1 MALLGQEGYKKL
13 QRTQTF
19 PTVSL
24 HDTGCVLSVIQL
36 HWFRRSFAWL
46 HLSLPRWGEL
56 IDASRDH
63 KCQSLSSM
71 LRTVRLV
78 SWVNGARLRFW
89 PITHFVQGLERKGGA
104 DYDST
109 RSVQRYQAW
118 RHLSVFAVFSHNQW
132 ILSRNLRHQ
141 YGQEG
146 FGAGREPAARWLH
159 HLLSPHIRKKTPKKT
174 KKLSKG
180 ILTCG
185 SSMTILCHFPS
196 SRILIRIMWCY
207 KVAAESAFS
216 GESRCLGS
224 SAHSEENTYVTDV
237 WSKSKWPVK
246 SHVIC
251 RIIREW
257 SEKSWQCPGLKRNTH
272 MHTQTTKMYLK
283 DSIRCTR
290 TENAFGDA

>member
-1 MALLGQEGYKKL
+1 MIVQEAFFGFTHEGICL
-13 QRTQTF
+13 FLPFSLTTSGFWAGIWDISTDRRVSVLA
-19 PTVSL
+19 VSL
-24 HDTGCVLSVIQL
+24 RHDDSII
-36 HWFRRSFAWL
+36 S
-46 HLSLPRWGEL
+46 SLP
-56 IDASRDH
+56 
-63 KCQSLSSM
+63 
-71 LRTVRLV
+71 T
-78 SWVNGARLRFW
+78 
-89 PITHFVQGLERKGGA
+89 
-104 DYDST
+104 
-109 RSVQRYQAW
+109 
-118 RHLSVFAVFSHNQW
+118 FA
-132 ILSRNLRHQ
+132 
-141 YGQEG
+141 
-146 FGAGREPAARWLH
+146 
-159 HLLSPHIRKKTPKKT
+159 KKNKKT

>member
-1 MALLGQEGYKKL
+1 MKAFVCFCRFLSQPVDFEQESETSV
-13 QRTQTF
+13 RTGGFRCWPWACGTMTPSSTF
-19 PTVSL
+19 
-24 HDTGCVLSVIQL
+24 
-36 HWFRRSFAWL
+36 
-46 HLSLPRWGEL
+46 
-56 IDASRDH
+56 
-63 KCQSLSSM
+63 
-71 LRTVRLV
+71 
-78 SWVNGARLRFW
+78 
-89 PITHFVQGLERKGGA
+89 
-104 DYDST
+104 
-109 RSVQRYQAW
+109 
-118 RHLSVFAVFSHNQW
+118 
-132 ILSRNLRHQ
+132 
-141 YGQEG
+141 
-146 FGAGREPAARWLH
+146 
-159 HLLSPHIRKKTPKKT
+159 SPHSQKKKQKKQRN
-174 KKLSKG
+174 LSKG